1 MQAVPNEVLQRAYK
15 RKPLYLLKLPFF
27 WGLVTVLGYVA
38 NEVAKTSTKPV
49 AIAVGVLCG
58 IGVGSLVRGLGSIGH
73 DAAHG
78 TVAKSPLM
86 TYLIGFWAWS
96 ATLMSYTLY
105 RTYHL
110 DHHRIVNMPHDVDRV
125 TVSRFTKNPSIARF
139 LRVMIY
145 LGFYPIYWAIEVQRY
160 ARAMPAFDKLKM
172 FFELAMIG
180 VVLTAFGFVMHPTAF
195 WTVALTQ
202 LAVGAF
208 FASITSMC
216 EHFGVEY
223 QPDHAYSS
231 RTYATDSA
239 LLDWL
244 WSGTIFHNEHH
255 KYPGIPW
262 YNLKQFHFEAKPYY
276 SPAVL
281 KNVHTNFWP
290 LVAVLFKRASSLNLE
305 EEKAAAE
312 RDRERLRDSVPE
324 LRPQTA

>member
-1 MQAVPNEVLQRAYK
+1 MQAVPSEVLQRAYK

-27 WGLVTVLGYVA
+27 WGLVTAFGFVA
-38 NEVAKTSTKPV
+38 NEVAKTNSKPV
-49 AIAVGVLCG
+49 AIAVGILCG
-58 IGVGSLVRGLGSIGH
+58 IAIGSLVRGLGSIGH
-73 DAAHG
+73 DAAHD
-78 TVAKSPLM
+78 TVSKSPLL

-139 LRVMIY
+139 LRVFIY
-145 LGFYPIYWAIEVQRY
+145 AGFYPIYWAFEVQRY
-160 ARAMPAFDKLKM
+160 ARSMSMALKLRM

-180 VVLTAFGFVMHPTAF
+180 GVLTVFGMLMNPVAF
-195 WTVALTQ
+195 WSVAITQ
-202 LAVGAF
+202 LTLGAMV
-208 FASITSMC
+208 ASMTSMC
-216 EHFGVEY
+216 EHFGIEY
-223 QPDHAYSS
+223 KADHAYSS

-262 YNLKQFHFEAKPYY
+262 YNLKTFHFEARKYY
-276 SPAVL
+276 SPEVL
-281 KNVHTNFWP
+281 QNVHPNFIP
-290 LVAVLFKRASSLNLE
+290 LVITLFQRAARLNLD